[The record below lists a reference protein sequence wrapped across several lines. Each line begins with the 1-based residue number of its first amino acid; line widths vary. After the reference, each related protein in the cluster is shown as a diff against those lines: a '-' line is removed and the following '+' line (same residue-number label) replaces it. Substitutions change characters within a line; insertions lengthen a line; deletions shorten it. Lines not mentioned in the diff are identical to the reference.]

1 MCTNDEVVTAT
12 GTVVVIDVL
21 RAFTTAA
28 VVLAQ
33 QPASYELVRG
43 LEEAR
48 RRRQADPAVRLLG
61 EVDGRRPSDFDHS
74 NSPCEAAV
82 ADLGGRHVVHRSS
95 AGTQGAVLAEAA
107 DRVFVAS
114 FAVASATLAA
124 VAADDPRQ
132 VTFCITGRHDD
143 RDGDEDAACAE
154 YLAARLTGWADPAA
168 YVARVPGS
176 SAGQMFTD
184 RQHHPHLS
192 PEDLA
197 FAQVVDRFDFAMRTT
212 RRDGRVLLHRVEGS
226 SLPYAG

>member
-1 MCTNDEVVTAT
+1 MCTNDEVTGAT

-33 QPASYELVRG
+33 QPASYELVRE
-43 LEEAR
+43 LAEAR
-48 RRRQADPAVRLLG
+48 SRRLADPGVRLLG

-74 NSPCEAAV
+74 NSPCEAAA
-82 ADLGGRHVVHRSS
+82 ADLAGRHVVHRSS
-95 AGTQGAVLAEAA
+95 AGTQGAVMAEAA

-124 VAADDPRQ
+124 VASADPRQ
-132 VTFCITGRHDD
+132 VTFCITGRHAG

-154 YLAARLTGWADPAA
+154 YLAARLTGWADPVG
-168 YVARVPGS
+168 YVARVATS
-176 SAGQMFTD
+176 TAGRMFAD
-184 RQHHPHLS
+184 SQRHQHLS

-197 FAQVVDRFDFAMRTT
+197 FAEVVDRFDFAMRAT
-212 RRDGRVLLHRVEGS
+212 RHDGRVLLRRVT
-226 SLPYAG
+226 A